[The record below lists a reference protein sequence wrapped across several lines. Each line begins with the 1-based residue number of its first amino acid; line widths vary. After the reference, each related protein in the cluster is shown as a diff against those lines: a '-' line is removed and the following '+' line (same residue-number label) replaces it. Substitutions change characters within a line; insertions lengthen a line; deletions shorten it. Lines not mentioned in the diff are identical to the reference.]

1 MMGKS
6 RPQPNGKDARSRRLS
21 KKNPDKVLSAR
32 LRSKKS
38 SQPKESVEELLAKG
52 SVLLQTSQPDEAL
65 SCASRA
71 LSNLRSE
78 DAHSTARALPT
89 LLLLAEIQLELGDAD
104 AARNAFVQAVH
115 LDPRGLIDDSLGG
128 GAEKFLWL
136 AQLSEEGG
144 HDSVSW
150 FEKGITVLRNDL
162 ASKRD
167 REVQAQKRR
176 KLAAALCGVVEIYM
190 TDLSWEPDAES
201 RCESLITEAMLVAPE
216 SPETLQTLANVR
228 ISQTRVEEARKVLAD
243 SIELWKD
250 LPAGDDSVPEFPA
263 RISLS
268 RLLME
273 VEMEDDAMGVL
284 ERLVE
289 EDDTS
294 VEVWYLGG
302 WCMYLTAE
310 RRSPKKDTNWKAS
323 DDVEEGIRK
332 ASLISSRD
340 WLINSLRL
348 YELQDYEDERLRD
361 HARELV
367 RDLNSVLGDNQEDPS
382 DEDDDAEEEGWHS
395 DGDDEDQ
402 AMEGT

>member
-1 MMGKS
+1 MGKS
-6 RPQPNGKDARSRRLS
+6 RPQSNGKDARSRRLS
-21 KKNPDKVLSAR
+21 KTNPDKVLSAR
-32 LRSKKS
+32 LGSKKL
-38 SQPKESVEELLAKG
+38 SQPKESVEELIAKA

-71 LSNLRSE
+71 LSKLRSE

-104 AARNAFVQAVH
+104 AARNAFLQAVH
-115 LDPRGLIDDSLGG
+115 LDPRGSIDESQGG

-167 REVQAQKRR
+167 LEVQAQKRR

-201 RCESLITEAMLVAPE
+201 RCETLITEAMLVAPE

-228 ISQTRVEEARKVLAD
+228 ISQTRVEEARKALAD

-289 EDDTS
+289 EDDMS
-294 VEVWYLGG
+294 VEAWYLGG

-310 RRSPKKDTNWKAS
+310 RRSPEKVTNWKAS
-323 DDVEEGIRK
+323 DDVDEDIRK
-332 ASLISSRD
+332 VSLISSRD
-340 WLINSLRL
+340 WLRNSLRL

-361 HARELV
+361 HVRELV